1 MRSRAPEPVDL
12 HGKREDVIIK
22 KNDLIDRSEGFLDI
36 IENER
41 TVSRERRSV
50 ADREPEHIT

>member
-22 KNDLIDRSEGFLDI
+22 KNDLIDRSEEFLDMKM
-36 IENER
+36 NEL
-41 TVSRERRSV
+41 
-50 ADREPEHIT
+50 